1 MVYEFEEFYIA
12 GFIQM
17 FIWWKKIDFWILFY
31 FIFSLYD
38 IWFIDYEK
46 ERNVDLCSGEKYTY
60 KSWFAC
66 ICIIINKV
74 YMVTT
79 WSNSSHTIK

>member
-17 FIWWKKIDFWILFY
+17 FIWWKKKKFVFSILFY

-46 ERNVDLCSGEKYTY
+46 EQNVDLCLGEKYTY
-60 KSWFAC
+60 RL
-66 ICIIINKV
+66 
-74 YMVTT
+74 
-79 WSNSSHTIK
+79 

>member
-1 MVYEFEEFYIA
+1 MVYEFEELYIA

-17 FIWWKKIDFWILFY
+17 FIWWKKKLFFY
-31 FIFSLYD
+31 Y

-46 ERNVDLCSGEKYTY
+46 ERNIDLCLGEKYTY

-66 ICIIINKV
+66 IYMVINKI
-74 YMVTT
+74 YMVTI
-79 WSNSSHTIK
+79 WSNSSHTKK

>member
-1 MVYEFEEFYIA
+1 MNLKSYILRDL
-12 GFIQM
+12 FKCSYD
-17 FIWWKKIDFWILFY
+17 KKKFVFWILFY

-38 IWFIDYEK
+38 IWFIDYE
-46 ERNVDLCSGEKYTY
+46 EEWNVDLCLGEKYTY

-66 ICIIINKV
+66 IFIVINKL
-74 YMVTT
+74 YMVTP

>member
-1 MVYEFEEFYIA
+1 MNLKSYILRDL
-12 GFIQM
+12 FKCSYDE
-17 FIWWKKIDFWILFY
+17 KKKLF
-31 FIFSLYD
+31 FYD

-46 ERNVDLCSGEKYTY
+46 ERNIDLCLGEKYTY

-66 ICIIINKV
+66 IYIVINKI

-79 WSNSSHTIK
+79 WFNNSHTIK